1 MDEPTRGIDI
11 GAKQE
16 IYQIIKDLAAQGMAI
31 IIVSSEMP
39 EVINVSQRI
48 IVMDSGRI
56 LDEFPH
62 ENATQDGIMKTII
75 DGGRKL

>member
-1 MDEPTRGIDI
+1 MRR
-11 GAKQE
+11 
-16 IYQIIKDLAAQGMAI
+16 
-31 IIVSSEMP
+31 MP
-39 EVINVSQRI
+39 DVYKRQ
-48 IVMDSGRI
+48 VMDSGRI